1 MMTIMTWGVETLG
14 LYLHLARAAERRS
27 RPLVRDRMLLMGAV
41 IASRLNLSPVA
52 AYCRHRVL
60 QHNPGHMVARWPTI
74 EAALDQ
80 DDFLIWLKQLTRKYG
95 PEVAEQW
102 ADTLGI
108 VRKGERATYFSDGE
122 YAAAVLGMGWDD
134 MQAQFGPADAQS

>member
-1 MMTIMTWGVETLG
+1 MTIMTWGVETLG

-27 RPLVRDRMLLMGAV
+27 QALVRDRMLVMGAV
-41 IASRLNLSPVA
+41 IASQLKLAPIA

-74 EAALDQ
+74 EEALTE
-80 DDFLIWLKQLTRKYG
+80 DDFLTWLKQLTRKYG

-102 ADTLGI
+102 AETLGI
-108 VRKGERATYFSDGE
+108 VRNGERATYFSDGE
-122 YAAAVLGMGWDD
+122 YAAAVLGVGWDD
-134 MQAQFGPADAQS
+134 MQQRFPAS

>member
-1 MMTIMTWGVETLG
+1 MMAIMAWGVETLG

-27 RPLVRDRMLLMGAV
+27 RPLVRDRMLMMGAV
-41 IASRLNLSPVA
+41 IASQLKLPPVA
-52 AYCRHRVL
+52 AYCRWKVL
-60 QHNPGHMVARWPTI
+60 QHNPGHMVARWTTI
-74 EAALDQ
+74 EAALDE
-80 DDFLIWLKQLTRKYG
+80 DDFLTWFRQLTRRYG

-102 ADTLGI
+102 AESLGI

-134 MQAQFGPADAQS
+134 MQQQFGPADAQS